1 MIGKPITGKSFGGCV
16 RYVVDKK
23 DAVILDANGVR
34 MQNANSITQDFNQQ
48 RKTRPGL
55 GKAVGHLVLSW
66 SNEDLPKLSD
76 QIMAERAKEYM
87 EKMNIRNTQYVMV
100 RHHDGNNP
108 HMHIIYNRVDNK
120 GNTISDN
127 NSYGL
132 NIKACKEI
140 TLKNGYHLGKG
151 KEQVN
156 RQALTGK
163 EKSRYQLFDAIKLAV
178 KQSVNWK
185 GLENNLQA
193 KGVQM
198 EYKMRNGT
206 NEVQGIS
213 FEKDGFKM
221 KGSAIDRAFSYGNL
235 NAQLNFNQQRTQ
247 RYTAFKE
254 NSPSLLHQIRE
265 ILRTDYQHNS
275 QPAFSNDKNLLEILL
290 SPTFEPE
297 QSAPQDDAKIYRKR
311 RKKKKRGQQTD
322 QEQSN
327 GISR

>member
-23 DAVILDANGVR
+23 DAVILEANGVR
-34 MQNANSITQDFNQQ
+34 MQSAFLITLDFNQQ
-48 RKTRPGL
+48 RKDRPGL

-66 SNEDLPKLSD
+66 SNEDLSKLSD
-76 QIMAERAKEYM
+76 QIMVERAKEYM

-127 NSYGL
+127 NSYGR

-140 TLKNGYHLGKG
+140 TLKHGYHLGKG

-156 RQALTGK
+156 RQALNGK
-163 EKSRYQLFDAIKLAV
+163 EKSRYEMYDAIKAAV

-198 EYKMRNGT
+198 EYKMRSGT

-221 KGSAIDRAFSYGNL
+221 KGSAVDRSFSYGNL
-235 NAQLNFNQQRTQ
+235 NAQLNFNQQKEQ
-247 RYTAFKE
+247 QQTAFTESK
-254 NSPSLLHQIRE
+254 PTFGDQIRE
-265 ILRTDYQHNS
+265 VLKPDHHHQS
-275 QPAFSNDKNLLEILL
+275 QPLFSGGQSLLEILL
-290 SPTFEPE
+290 SPEFVPA
-297 QSAPQDDAKIYRKR
+297 QSPDQDDAKIYRK
-311 RKKKKRGQQTD
+311 KKKKKPGQQSS

-327 GISR
+327 GVRR

>member
-34 MQNANSITQDFNQQ
+34 MQSAYLITQDFNQQ
-48 RKTRPGL
+48 RKDRPGL

-76 QIMAERAKEYM
+76 QIMIERAKEYM
-87 EKMNIRNTQYVMV
+87 EKMNIRNTQYVIV
-100 RHHDGNNP
+100 RHHDVNNP

-120 GNTISDN
+120 GETIPDN
-127 NSYGL
+127 NSYGR

-140 TLKNGYHLGKG
+140 TLKHGYHLGKG

-156 RQALTGK
+156 RQALNGK
-163 EKSRYQLFDAIKLAV
+163 EKSRYEMYDVIKAAV
-178 KQSVNWK
+178 KQSVSWK

-193 KGVQM
+193 KGIQI
-198 EYKMRNGT
+198 EYKMGSGT

-221 KGSAIDRAFSYGNL
+221 KGSAIDRSFSYGNI
-235 NAQLNFNQQRTQ
+235 NSQLHFNQQRELQ
-247 RYTAFKE
+247 QTALPE
-254 NSPSLLHQIRE
+254 SRPSLADQIKE
-265 ILRTDYQHNS
+265 VLRPDYHHDS
-275 QPAFSNDKNLLEILL
+275 QPAFSEGKSLLEILL
-290 SPTFEPE
+290 SPEFVPA
-297 QSAPQDDAKIYRKR
+297 QSADQDDAKIYRK
-311 RKKKKRGQQTD
+311 KKKKKPGQETNY
-322 QEQSN
+322 EQSN

>member
-34 MQNANSITQDFNQQ
+34 MQNAYLITQDLNQQ

-66 SNEDLPKLSD
+66 SNEDLPKLNN
-76 QIMAERAKEYM
+76 QIMVERAKEYM

-100 RHHDGNNP
+100 RHHDGKNP

-127 NSYGL
+127 NSYGR

-140 TLKNGYHLGKG
+140 TLKHGYHLGKG

-156 RQALTGK
+156 RQALNGK
-163 EKSRYQLFDAIKLAV
+163 EKLRYELFDAVKSAV

-193 KGVQM
+193 KGIKM
-198 EYKMRNGT
+198 EYKMRSGT

-221 KGSAIDRAFSYGNL
+221 KGSAIDRSFSYGNI
-235 NAQLNFNQQRTQ
+235 NTQLHFNQQREQ
-247 RYTAFKE
+247 QQTAFIE
-254 NSPSLLHQIRE
+254 NRPSFADQIRE
-265 ILRTDYQHNS
+265 VLKPDYHHDS
-275 QPAFSNDKNLLEILL
+275 PPLFGGGKNLFEILL
-290 SPTFEPE
+290 SPEFEPA
-297 QSAPQDDAKIYRKR
+297 QSAPQDDAKVYRK
-311 RKKKKRGQQTD
+311 RKKKKNGQQTD

>member
-16 RYVVDKK
+16 RYVVNKK

-34 MQNANSITQDFNQQ
+34 MQNAFLITQDLNQQ

-66 SNEDLPKLSD
+66 SNEDLPKLSN
-76 QIMAERAKEYM
+76 QIMVERAKEYM

-100 RHHDGNNP
+100 RHHDGKNP

-120 GNTISDN
+120 ANTISDN
-127 NSYGL
+127 NSYGR

-140 TLKNGYHLGKG
+140 TLKHGYHLGKG
-151 KEQVN
+151 KKLVN
-156 RQALTGK
+156 RQALNGK
-163 EKSRYQLFDAIKLAV
+163 EKLRYELFDAIKSAV

-185 GLENNLQA
+185 VLEHNLQA
-193 KGVQM
+193 KGIQM
-198 EYKMRNGT
+198 EYKMRSGT

-213 FEKDGFKM
+213 FEKDAFKM
-221 KGSAIDRAFSYGNL
+221 KGSAVDRSFSYSNL
-235 NAQLNFNQQRTQ
+235 NAQLNSNQQ
-247 RYTAFKE
+247 KE
-254 NSPSLLHQIRE
+254 QQLSSITESNLSFADQIRE
-265 ILRTDYQHNS
+265 VLKPDYEHKS
-275 QPAFSNDKNLLEILL
+275 QPALSGGTNLLEILL
-290 SPTFEPE
+290 SPEFAAAST
-297 QSAPQDDAKIYRKR
+297 ADQDDAKIYRK
-311 RKKKKRGQQTD
+311 KKKKPGEQTD

>member
-23 DAVILDANGVR
+23 NAVILDANGVR
-34 MQNANSITQDFNQQ
+34 MQNTFLITQDFNQQ
-48 RKTRPGL
+48 RKNRSGL

-66 SNEDLPKLSD
+66 SNEDLPKLSNT
-76 QIMAERAKEYM
+76 IMVERAKEYM

-100 RHHDGNNP
+100 RHHDGKNP
-108 HMHIIYNRVDNK
+108 HLHIIYNRVDNK

-127 NSYGL
+127 NSYGR

-140 TLKNGYHLGKG
+140 TLKHGYHLGKG

-156 RQALTGK
+156 RQALNGK
-163 EKSRYQLFDAIKLAV
+163 EKSRYEMYDAIKAAV

-193 KGVQM
+193 KGIQI
-198 EYKMRNGT
+198 EYKMRSGT

-221 KGSAIDRAFSYGNL
+221 KGSAVDRSFSYGNL
-235 NAQLNFNQQRTQ
+235 NAQLNFNQQKEQ
-247 RYTAFKE
+247 QQTALTK
-254 NSPSLLHQIRE
+254 SKPSFGDQIRE
-265 ILRTDYQHNS
+265 VLKPDYHHDS
-275 QPAFSNDKNLLEILL
+275 QPVFSGGKNLLEILF
-290 SPTFEPE
+290 SPEFEPG
-297 QSAPQDDAKIYRKR
+297 QSADQDDAKMY
-311 RKKKKRGQQTD
+311 RKKKKKKPGQQSS

-327 GISR
+327 GVRR

>member
-1 MIGKPITGKSFGGCV
+1 MIGKPITGKNFGGCV

-34 MQNANSITQDFNQQ
+34 MQNAYLITQDFNQQ

-66 SNEDLPKLSD
+66 SNEGLPKLSD
-76 QIMAERAKEYM
+76 QIMVDRAKEYM

-100 RHHDGNNP
+100 RHHDGKNP

-127 NSYGL
+127 NSYGR

-140 TLKNGYHLGKG
+140 TLKHGYHLGKG

-163 EKSRYQLFDAIKLAV
+163 EKSKYELFDAIKSAV
-178 KQSVNWK
+178 KQATNWK
-185 GLENNLQA
+185 GLVNILQT
-193 KGVQM
+193 KGIQI
-198 EYKMRNGT
+198 EYKMRSGT

-221 KGSAIDRAFSYGNL
+221 KGSAIDRSFSYGNL
-235 NAQLNFNQQRTQ
+235 NAQLNFNQQREQ
-247 RYTAFKE
+247 QQTAFKE
-254 NSPSLLHQIRE
+254 SRPSVTDQIRE
-265 ILRTDYQHNS
+265 VLKPDYHHNS
-275 QPAFSNDKNLLEILL
+275 QSFFGGGKDLLEILL
-290 SPTFEPE
+290 SPEFEPV
-297 QSAPQDDAKIYRKR
+297 QSATQDDAKIYRKR
-311 RKKKKRGQQTD
+311 KKK
-322 QEQSN
+322 
-327 GISR
+327 

>member
-34 MQNANSITQDFNQQ
+34 MQNAYLITQDLNQQ

-76 QIMAERAKEYM
+76 QIMVERAKEYM

-100 RHHDGNNP
+100 RHHDGKNP

-127 NSYGL
+127 NSYGQ

-140 TLKNGYHLGKG
+140 TLKHGYHLGKG

-156 RQALTGK
+156 RHALTGK
-163 EKSRYQLFDAIKLAV
+163 EKSRYELFDAIKSAL
-178 KQSVNWK
+178 KQSVSWK
-185 GLENNLQA
+185 GLESNLQA
-193 KGVQM
+193 KGIQIDF
-198 EYKMRNGT
+198 KMRSGT

-221 KGSAIDRAFSYGNL
+221 KGSAIDRTFSYCNL
-235 NAQLNFNQQRTQ
+235 NAQLNFNQQREQQ
-247 RYTAFKE
+247 RIACIE
-254 NSPSLLHQIRE
+254 NSPSVAHQIRE
-265 ILRTDYQHNS
+265 VLRTNYQHDS
-275 QPAFSNDKNLLEILL
+275 QPVFSGGKNLLEILL
-290 SPTFEPE
+290 SPEFAPA
-297 QSAPQDDAKIYRKR
+297 QSGDQDDAKIYRK
-311 RKKKKRGQQTD
+311 KKKKKTGQQTD

>member
-76 QIMAERAKEYM
+76 QIMVERAKEYM
-87 EKMNIRNTQYVMV
+87 EKMNIRNTQYVMI
-100 RHHDGNNP
+100 RHHDGKNP

-127 NSYGL
+127 NSYGR

-140 TLKNGYHLGKG
+140 TLKHSYHLGKG

-163 EKSRYQLFDAIKLAV
+163 EKSRCELYDAIKSAV

-193 KGVQM
+193 KGIKI
-198 EYKMRNGT
+198 EYKMRSGT

-221 KGSAIDRAFSYGNL
+221 KGSAIDRSFSYGNIDT
-235 NAQLNFNQQRTQ
+235 QLHFNQQKEQ
-247 RYTAFKE
+247 RQTAFTE
-254 NSPSLLHQIRE
+254 NRPSFADQIRE
-265 ILRTDYQHNS
+265 VLKPDYYHDS
-275 QPAFSNDKNLLEILL
+275 QPLFGGGKNLLEILL
-290 SPTFEPE
+290 SPEFEPA
-297 QSAPQDDAKIYRKR
+297 QSATQDDAKIYRK
-311 RKKKKRGQQTD
+311 KKKRKPGQQTD